1 MLSLYYVGNKGY
13 YLAYLGCNMGNSH
26 DGNTNAFVEYD
37 DKAKKEEGANHVCSI
52 PYSEGVVNM

>member
-37 DKAKKEEGANHVCSI
+37 DKAKK
-52 PYSEGVVNM
+52 